1 MSPPDQIA
9 LSRQRPGTATYQKG
23 RATAAA
29 ILEKARRIV
38 IEHGMHALTLRRI
51 AREMNMSPGNLNYY
65 YASKSDLISDLLT
78 SLIEPYLQEME
89 RLREQQQGEP
99 IEQLRAVLKFIFED
113 LENRETTYFFPELWA
128 LALRHDWAEQK
139 MEWMYGTYRSVL
151 TDIITELRPELEKRS
166 IEDMALAISASIEGH
181 TVFIGRDRS
190 HQDRAPFV
198 GALIIEQL
206 VDLAVS
212 GQPVT
217 GQATN
222 AA

>member
-1 MSPPDQIA
+1 MSPSDPIA
-9 LSRQRPGTATYQKG
+9 RSRQRPGTANYEKG

-38 IEHGMHALTLRRI
+38 IEHGIQALSLRRI
-51 AREMNMSPGNLNYY
+51 AREMDMSPGNLNYY
-65 YASKSDLISDLLT
+65 YASKSDLVSDLVTYVL
-78 SLIEPYLQEME
+78 EPYLQEFG
-89 RLREQQQGEP
+89 RLREQREGEP
-99 IEQLRAVLKFIFED
+99 VEQLRAVLQFIFDD
-113 LENRETTYFFPELWA
+113 LGKEETTYFFPEMWA
-128 LALRHDWAEQK
+128 LALRHEWAKEK

-151 TDIITELRPELEKRS
+151 IDIISELRPELDAHN

-181 TVFIGRDRS
+181 TVFIGRDRP
-190 HQDRAPFV
+190 HQVRAPFV

-206 VDLAVS
+206 VGLAVS

-217 GQATN
+217 DQATS